1 MKTSIVIP
9 STNSHFKYLDKV
21 FLSYV
26 NQTMKPEEIVVSVAN
41 GHLINKEEVDALK
54 SKYSEHF
61 ENIEVILH
69 NRVVPEG
76 PNRGEGTKVASNEL
90 IMYNDSDDL
99 AHPQRVEIVKQAFE
113 TYDINHLNHSYSFE
127 ERFDVIKEVVTVESQ
142 VMFNMFFP
150 SFVSWDQKDRA
161 LKRCGLYIN
170 PIRKTRPSIVYGP
183 LGNALPYGCRD
194 YFNMDIT
201 AGSLCILKNVTDVIH
216 WEWDVDVSYDY
227 DFCMDTLFH
236 FNSSILIDAPLIW
249 YNKIGNMEWF
259 CK

>member
-9 STNSHFKYLDKV
+9 STNSHFKYLDYV
-21 FLSYV
+21 FLSYTE
-26 NQTMKPEEIVVSVAN
+26 QTVKPEEIVVSVAN
-41 GHLINKEEVDALK
+41 GHLINKEEVYALK
-54 SKYSEHF
+54 SKYSAHF

-69 NRVVPEG
+69 DRVVPEG

-99 AHPQRVEIVKQAFE
+99 APPQRVEIVKQAFA
-113 TYDINHLNHSYSFE
+113 TYDINHLNHSSSFE

-170 PIRKTRPSIVYGP
+170 PT
-183 LGNALPYGCRD
+183 LP
-194 YFNMDIT
+194 FFI
-201 AGSLCILKNVTDVIH
+201 
-216 WEWDVDVSYDY
+216 
-227 DFCMDTLFH
+227 
-236 FNSSILIDAPLIW
+236 
-249 YNKIGNMEWF
+249 
-259 CK
+259 